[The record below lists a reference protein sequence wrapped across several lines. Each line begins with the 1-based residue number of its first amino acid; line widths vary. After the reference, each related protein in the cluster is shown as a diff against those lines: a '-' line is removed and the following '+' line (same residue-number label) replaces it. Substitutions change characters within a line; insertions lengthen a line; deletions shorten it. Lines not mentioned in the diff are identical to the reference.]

1 MFGLRTL
8 TLIATLS
15 AALPTVAAANPQDI
29 SCRMLDA
36 MSNNRGSQIK
46 PMLKE
51 IGSRW
56 VPQSREGAA
65 EQLTKLLETAPF
77 MGGSLYRIAKLGDD
91 FEEHIMLLRLQV
103 GEVAGMRLRY
113 EWTPDGLTLTG
124 IDFKRQIGELSTVSF
139 IGPPET
145 INCE

>member
-1 MFGLRTL
+1 MKYLRSITL
-8 TLIATLS
+8 F
-15 AALPTVAAANPQDI
+15 AALFAVLPTFAAANPQEV
-29 SCRMLDA
+29 SCRLFDA
-36 MSNNRGSQIK
+36 MSNNK
-46 PMLKE
+46 MVE
-51 IGSRW
+51 INPILDDVGSRW
-56 VPQSREGAA
+56 LPQSREGAK
-65 EQLTKLLETAPF
+65 EQLSTLLESQPF
-77 MGGSLYRIAKLGDD
+77 VGGSLHRIAKLGDD
-91 FEEHIMLLRLQV
+91 FEEHIMLLRLKI